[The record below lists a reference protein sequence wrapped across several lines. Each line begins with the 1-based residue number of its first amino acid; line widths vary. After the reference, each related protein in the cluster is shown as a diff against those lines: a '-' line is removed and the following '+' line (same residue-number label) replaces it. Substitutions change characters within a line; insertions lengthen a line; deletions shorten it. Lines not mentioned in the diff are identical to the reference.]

1 MGRRPDL
8 DGLDI
13 SALAKELLGSDR
25 VVLSP
30 VQTEGMETHAYRV
43 AGSGR
48 VGCLRVSRSTWGFAK
63 DQWAHEMLGDRVPV
77 PRIWEL
83 GVLDDKCAFCLSEW
97 MPGQTLQDLTTTE
110 VERALPAVFDAWS
123 VIASWDV
130 ENISGCGDFDAET
143 QLALY
148 GTWHE
153 ALRAP
158 ALKATSWESA
168 WTEPRSRQLAE
179 LLDTYNALVGHCPD
193 ERRLVHGDWGSNN
206 LLVADGRVTAVL
218 DWENAAIG
226 DPFYDVAT
234 RFWTTWP
241 PVTTC
246 MMLQTAYCDAL
257 FDDQPGYRDRARCY
271 DLHHGLHSIDAALAD
286 GDHTFA
292 DWAFR
297 RSLEL
302 VQQTP

>member
-1 MGRRPDL
+1 MGRQPDL
-8 DGLDI
+8 NGLDI
-13 SALAKELLGSDR
+13 SALAKELLGSDC
-25 VVLSP
+25 VVLSL

-43 AGSGR
+43 ASSGR
-48 VGCLRVSRSTWGFAK
+48 VGCLRIGRSTWGFTK
-63 DQWAHEMLGDRVPV
+63 DRWAHEMLGDRVPV

-83 GVLDDKCAFCLSEW
+83 GVLDDEYAFCLSEW

-123 VIASWDV
+123 VIAGWDV
-130 ENISGCGDFDAET
+130 EHISGFGDFDAET
-143 QLALY
+143 QLAPY
-148 GTWHE
+148 GSWHE
-153 ALRAP
+153 FLQAP

-168 WTEPRSRQLAE
+168 WTQPRSRQLAE
-179 LLDTYNALVGHCPD
+179 LLDTYNALIGQCPD

-218 DWENAAIG
+218 DWENAATG
-226 DPFYDVAT
+226 DPLYDVAT

-246 MMLQTAYCDAL
+246 MTPQASYCDAL
-257 FDDQPGYRDRARCY
+257 FGDQPGYRDRARCY
-271 DLHHGLHSIDAALAD
+271 DLHRGLHSIDAALAH
-286 GDHTFA
+286 GDHAFA

-297 RSLEL
+297 RSYEL
-302 VQQTP
+302 AQPTP